1 MPFLS
6 QLIDERFLAHRRRST
21 SIAGQIAAALAI
33 GLFTWHLYIDHE
45 WNWNLLAVGVTFVLV
60 KLVIMFWSVL
70 KE

>member
-33 GLFTWHLYIDHE
+33 ALFAWHLYVDHE
-45 WNWNLLAVGVTFVLV
+45 CNWNLLAVGVTFVLV
-60 KLVIMFWSVL
+60 KLVIMFWSAL